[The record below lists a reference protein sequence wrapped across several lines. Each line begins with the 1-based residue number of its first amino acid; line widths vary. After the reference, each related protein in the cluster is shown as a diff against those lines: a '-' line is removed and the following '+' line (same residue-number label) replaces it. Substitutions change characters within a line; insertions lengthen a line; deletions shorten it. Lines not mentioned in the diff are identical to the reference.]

1 MAGYKVARIDDI
13 EGGYGGAFKKVRATL
28 GISAFGIQV
37 IDLPPNA
44 DAYPE
49 HDHSSDG
56 QEEVYAALRGSAQM
70 LVDGQSFTLDPDH
83 VIAVMPGTSRKL
95 IAGGEGVR
103 LLIVGGVPGQ
113 AYEAPAITELDGAA
127 A

>member
-1 MAGYKVARIDDI
+1 MAGYKIAKIDDI

-37 IDLPPNA
+37 IDIPANV
-44 DAYPE
+44 DGYPE
-49 HDHSSDG
+49 HDHAEDG

-70 LVDGQSFTLDPDH
+70 QIDGESVTLDPEH
-83 VIAVMPGTSRKL
+83 VIAVRPGTKRK
-95 IAGGEGVR
+95 IVTGDEAVR
-103 LLIVGGVPGQ
+103 VLIVGGVPGKV
-113 AYEAPAITELDGAA
+113 YEPPAVTELEGAA

>member
-1 MAGYKVARIDDI
+1 MAGYKVAKIDDI

-28 GISAFGIQV
+28 GITAFGIQV
-37 IDLPPNA
+37 IDIPPNV

-49 HDHSSDG
+49 HDHGDDG

-70 LVDGQSFTLDPDH
+70 QIDGESFTLDPEH
-83 VIAVMPGTSRKL
+83 VIAVKAGTMRKL
-95 IAGGEGVR
+95 VPGDEGIRV
-103 LLIVGGVPGQ
+103 LIVGGVPGQ
-113 AYEAPAITELDGAA
+113 AYEPPAITELEGAA

>member
-1 MAGYKVARIDDI
+1 MAGYKVAKIDDI

-37 IDLPPNA
+37 IDIPPNV
-44 DAYPE
+44 DGYPE

-70 LVDGQSFTLDPDH
+70 LIDGETFTLDPEH
-83 VIAVMPGTSRKL
+83 VIAVKAGTMRKL
-95 IAGGEGVR
+95 VTGDEGIRV
-103 LLIVGGVPGQ
+103 LIVGGVPGK
-113 AYEAPAITELDGAA
+113 AYEAPAITELEGATA
-127 A
+127 